1 MSLTTA
7 EMLRY
12 LVGDELNVHGIYDD
26 TKNIATYGIGVVV
39 SQRHHWPSF
48 LIMAAQSKQE
58 WTEKF
63 ITRIGDKKNKKGRLI
78 RAGQARLMSGAF
90 FSTGKSDPKLTG
102 ALKQAATE
110 AAQQYIAHH
119 WYHKASTELATGPG
133 KRVGTEA
140 ARAVAAEIDILAKD
154 PVQLATGKL
163 SEYTR
168 VVDGASKKI
177 GVTLTDGQYLALLSV
192 CWNSPNDARRII
204 DRTLK
209 GYRESGRAVAPAF
222 NGSVCSPSPADR
234 LSEDVYKDWSQE
246 VRTGFK
252 PKQGNAPGVF
262 YRRDKNANDFINN
275 TPLVDPDEVH
285 ENNLLK
291 ILLYYKTGRMPA

>member
-48 LIMAAQSKQE
+48 LIMAAQSRKE
-58 WTEKF
+58 WTQKF
-63 ITRIGDKKNKKGRLI
+63 ITRIGEKKNKKGRLV
-78 RAGQARLMSGAF
+78 RVGQARLMSGTF
-90 FSTGKSDPKLTG
+90 FSTGKSDPQLTG
-102 ALKQAATE
+102 TLKQAAVM
-110 AAQQYIAHH
+110 AAQDYIAQH
-119 WYHKASTELATGPG
+119 WYHKAFAELTAAPSH
-133 KRVGTEA
+133 RVAAEA

-154 PVQLATGKL
+154 PVQLAKSKL

-168 VVDGASKKI
+168 IVDSTSKKI

-192 CWNSPNDARRII
+192 CWNSQRDARHII
-204 DRTLK
+204 EKTLR
-209 GYRESGRAVAPAF
+209 GYLERGRAIAPAF

-234 LSEDVYKDWSQE
+234 LSEGVYKDWTQE
-246 VRTGFK
+246 IRTGFK
-252 PKQGNAPGVF
+252 PKPGNAPGV
-262 YRRDKNANDFINN
+262 YNRRDKNATDFINS

-291 ILLYYKTGRMPA
+291 ILFYYKTGRMPA